1 MFALIVGVIIVIF
14 LKKIKESTFD
24 ETIDRLAKVTSLL
37 ILFEFLLF
45 GIFIFHT
52 ISLIS
57 LRSEIPQSEAKI
69 TQYENEI
76 VELIENQEEFE
87 DTDLFNFGIKFSE
100 VYPKLQQ
107 EIEKKESLKRRL
119 NDNMMC
125 ILSGE
130 FGILDK
136 LILK

>member
-1 MFALIVGVIIVIF
+1 MW
-14 LKKIKESTFD
+14 
-24 ETIDRLAKVTSLL
+24 
-37 ILFEFLLF
+37 
-45 GIFIFHT
+45 
-52 ISLIS
+52 ISIS
-57 LRSEIPQSEAKI
+57 WYIYIS
-69 TQYENEI
+69 YENEI
-76 VELIENQEEFE
+76 VELIENQKEFDE
-87 DTDLFNFGIKFSE
+87 TDLFNFGIKFSE

-107 EIEKKESLKRRL
+107 EIEKKELLKRRL